1 MEVKSCRR
9 KEGWTRGPTCSIAKS
24 SPLANRPKTELAVA
38 SKASLPRLTPR
49 CVMPRSIALDV
60 VRVSAPVREG
70 SRPERA
76 ERAVLLPLPFRQPA
90 QARLPHLAPTRAMP
104 PECLLRDGA
113 AVRKG
118 ASPQGPR
125 WPRQSCMTSPHADP
139 REGVKGLPSKTRH
152 ATFAQPDARPAS
164 RSPSSGS
171 DRSRLEPVRRQMN
184 PTACTAAA
192 SGVDLARAGTRVAD
206 SPLPDKMTGRW
217 TPTD

>member
-90 QARLPHLAPTRAMP
+90 QARLSHLAPTTAMP

-118 ASPQGPR
+118 ASPEGPR

-139 REGVKGLPSKTRH
+139 RGRGEVLALKGSPCDLC
-152 ATFAQPDARPAS
+152 AARCAA
-164 RSPSSGS
+164 GIK
-171 DRSRLEPVRRQMN
+171 VAKQRRR
-184 PTACTAAA
+184 PHRARARAAA
-192 SGVDLARAGTRVAD
+192 DEPDGVHRRGLG
-206 SPLPDKMTGRW
+206 G
-217 TPTD
+217 